1 MPKVRSQVTSRVHN
15 EVARQGILFNTS
27 KGQHILKNPLI
38 IQSIIEKS
46 AIRPTDIVLEIGPGT
61 GNLTVKL
68 LEKAKSVTAYE
79 IDPRLVAELQKRVQ
93 GTAFQSKLNI
103 VIGDV
108 LKSNCLPRFDL
119 CVANIPYQIS
129 SPLVFKLLAHRPLFR
144 CAVLMFQREFAE
156 RLVAKPGDK
165 LYCRLSINTQL
176 LARVD
181 LLMKVGKNNFR
192 PPPKVESNVVRIEPR
207 NPPPPINYQEW
218 DALIRIAFNRK
229 NKMLSAAFKQTTVI
243 TMLEKNYKIH
253 CSLNNKILPDDFD
266 IKSLINRILQQA
278 EAENKRA
285 RTMDI
290 DDFMSLLHAFN
301 KEGIH
306 FVASVQKSI

>member
-1 MPKVRSQVTSRVHN
+1 MQKQTRVHK
-15 EVARQGILFNTS
+15 EIAKQGILFNTDI
-27 KGQHILKNPLI
+27 GQHILKNPLI
-38 IQSIIEKS
+38 IQSMVEKAAVRS
-46 AIRPTDIVLEIGPGT
+46 TDIVLEIGTGT
-61 GNLTVKL
+61 GNMTVKL
-68 LEKAKSVTAYE
+68 LDKAKKVIACEVDT
-79 IDPRLVAELQKRVQ
+79 RMVAELQKRVQ
-93 GTAFQSKLNI
+93 GTPYQSKLQI
-103 VIGDV
+103 MIGDV
-108 LKSNCLPRFDL
+108 LKTELPFFDL

-129 SPLVFKLLAHRPLFR
+129 SPLVFKLLLHRPLFR

-218 DALIRIAFNRK
+218 DGLTRIAFIRK
-229 NKMLSAAFKQTTVI
+229 NKTLSAAFKQTTVL
-243 TMLEKNYKIH
+243 TMLEENYKLH
-253 CSLNNKILPDDFD
+253 CSLNNKEVPDGFD
-266 IKSLINRILQQA
+266 IKIMINIILKNA
-278 EAENKRA
+278 NAENKRA

-290 DDFMSLLHAFN
+290 DDFISLLHAFN
-301 KEGIH
+301 AKGVH
-306 FVASVQKSI
+306 FT

>member
-1 MPKVRSQVTSRVHN
+1 MPKIRTQKTTRVHK
-15 EVARQGILFNTS
+15 EVAKQGILFNTNI
-27 KGQHILKNPLI
+27 GQHILKNPLV
-38 IQSIIEKS
+38 IQSMVEK
-46 AIRPTDIVLEIGPGT
+46 AAVRPTDVVLEIGPGT
-61 GNLTVKL
+61 GNMTVKL
-68 LEKAKSVTAYE
+68 LDKAKKVIACE
-79 IDPRLVAELQKRVQ
+79 LDARMVAELQKRVQ
-93 GTAFQSKLNI
+93 GTIYQSKLQI
-103 VIGDV
+103 MIGDV
-108 LKSNCLPRFDL
+108 LKTDLPFFDL

-129 SPLVFKLLAHRPLFR
+129 SPLVFKLLLHRPLFR

-218 DALIRIAFNRK
+218 DGLTRIAFVRK
-229 NKMLSAAFKQTTVI
+229 NKTLSAAFKQTTVL
-243 TMLEKNYKIH
+243 TMLEKNYKLH
-253 CSLNNKILPDDFD
+253 CSLNNKEIPEGFN
-266 IKSLINRILQQA
+266 IKEMINDILQKA
-278 EAENKRA
+278 DAENKRA

-290 DDFMSLLHAFN
+290 DDFISLLHAFN
-301 KEGIH
+301 AQGVH
-306 FVASVQKSI
+306 FT